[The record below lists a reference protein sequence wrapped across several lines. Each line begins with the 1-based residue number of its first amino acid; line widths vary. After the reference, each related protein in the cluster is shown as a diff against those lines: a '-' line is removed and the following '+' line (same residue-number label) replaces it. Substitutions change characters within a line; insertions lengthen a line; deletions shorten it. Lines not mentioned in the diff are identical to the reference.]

1 MKKMDIIIPIEEKAR
16 KKRGY
21 MMYCTRKIT
30 DSIVWVGGS
39 DRRLALFENLF
50 PIPRGV
56 SYNSYL
62 ILDEKTCLLDTA
74 DASIRQQFI
83 ENVLA
88 TLNGRSLDYLI
99 VNHMEPDHCANIEEL
114 ALRFPDMK
122 IVGNAKT
129 LSFIGQFYDM
139 DLHDRTITVTEKD
152 TLSLGTHELHFVFAP
167 MVHWP
172 EVMMTYE
179 ASEKILFSADAFGS
193 FGALNGTLFDDEI
206 DLDSEWLNDARRYY
220 TNIVGKYGVQVQTA
234 LKKAGAVDIQMIAPL
249 HGIIWRKNISY
260 ILEKYQLWST
270 YTPEEKGVVIL
281 YGSMYGN
288 TENAA
293 NILAGMLADKGI
305 HKIAVYDVSNTH
317 VSTLIAESFRY
328 SHLVL
333 AAPTYN
339 NEIYPA
345 MYNYLHDLKAL
356 NLQKRCVALIENG
369 TWGPLSGKLMNEFLQ
384 GIKDMQILEPKVTVR
399 SSLKEDSRQQLE
411 TLAQCIVDSLA

>member
-1 MKKMDIIIPIEEKAR
+1 
-16 KKRGY
+16 
-21 MMYCTRKIT
+21 MYCTRNIT

-50 PIPRGV
+50 PIPHGV
-56 SYNSYL
+56 AYNSYL
-62 ILDEKTCLLDTA
+62 ILDEKTCLMDTV
-74 DASIRQQFI
+74 DASIRQQFL

-88 TLNGRSLDYLI
+88 TLNGRTLDYLV

-114 ALRFPDMK
+114 ALRFPQMK

-129 LSFIGQFYDM
+129 LNFIQQFYHM
-139 DLHDRTITVTEKD
+139 DLSDRFLAVTEKD
-152 TLSLGTHELHFVFAP
+152 TLSLGVHELHFVFAP

-193 FGALNGTLFDDEI
+193 FGAHKGTIFDEEIALND
-206 DLDSEWLNDARRYY
+206 EWLADARRYY
-220 TNIVGKYGVQVQTA
+220 TNIVGKFGVQVQSV
-234 LKKAGAVDIQMIAPL
+234 LKKAAALDIHIIAPL
-249 HGIIWRKNISY
+249 HGIIWRSHIPF

-270 YTPEEKGVVIL
+270 YTPEQKGVAIL

-293 NILAGMLADKGI
+293 NVLAFKLAEKGI
-305 HKIAVYDVSNTH
+305 HDIQLYDVSNTH

-328 SHLVL
+328 SHIVL

-356 NLQKRCVALIENG
+356 NLQKRTFAIMENG
-369 TWGPLSGKLMNEFLQ
+369 TWGPLSGKLMTEFLQ
-384 GIKDMQILEPKVTVR
+384 GIKDMTILEPKVTIR
-399 SSLKEDSRQQLE
+399 SALNNDSLNQLEAMAEALAESLK
-411 TLAQCIVDSLA
+411 